1 MLLAPVI
8 GMIGFILA
16 WLLGKAQSTMGAFL
30 YSSLGITGILLTL
43 GFALFPFLLIST
55 SDPKS
60 SLTLWDATSSHSTLL
75 LAFWI
80 TVIFLPIVLLYTRWV
95 YKILW
100 GSITEKSILND
111 SHTLY

>member
-1 MLLAPVI
+1 VGLS
-8 GMIGFILA
+8 LA
-16 WLLGKAQSTMGAFL
+16 WLLGKGRAMAAAFVF
-30 YSSLGITGILLTL
+30 SSLGIAGMLFTL
-43 GFALFPFLLIST
+43 GFGLFPFLLISST
-55 SDPKS
+55 SPNS

-100 GSITEKSILND
+100 GTISENTVTKNT
-111 SHTLY
+111 HTLY